1 VRETD
6 PNENPEILQAR
17 AGDRTAY
24 ASLVRRYQDRVH
36 RFILRMVG
44 SREEAM
50 DLTQDTFIKAWQALP
65 AWRPEARFHT
75 WLFRIASNTAMDAL
89 RRRRTVEWVP
99 LDDQF
104 DTASESPDPQAQHE
118 SKQRLKAM
126 DAAIAR
132 LPAEQR
138 EAILLREVEDLSYA
152 EIAAATGVNEGTV
165 KSRLAR
171 ARAALYEQFKRTDA

>member
-1 VRETD
+1 VRESD
-6 PNENPEILQAR
+6 PDQNSEVLRAR
-17 AGDRTAY
+17 AGDRAAY
-24 ASLVRRYQDRVH
+24 AALVRRYQDRVH

-50 DLTQDTFIKAWQALP
+50 DLTQEAFIKAWQALP
-65 AWRPEARFHT
+65 DWRPEAQFHT

-89 RRRRTVEWVP
+89 RRRRTVEWIA

-104 DTASESPDPQAQHE
+104 DRAADTPDPQAQLE

-152 EIAAATGVNEGTV
+152 EIAAATGANEGTV

-171 ARAALYEQFKRTDA
+171 ARASLYEQFKRTDA